1 MIVVVAR
8 NKIVNKNTRYFTDE
22 ASNDLRLP
30 LNKGALTDDAFTAE
44 IS

>member
-22 ASNDLRLP
+22 ASNDLRS
-30 LNKGALTDDAFTAE
+30 GTLTYDAFKAE